1 MKISRILK
9 FFNEGSMRVHFSQYG
24 EDVILHKLFG
34 SKFSEGFYVDVG
46 AHHPFRQSNTAY
58 LWLLGWN
65 GINVDASK
73 TCIEKF
79 NKVRTKDLNI
89 WSAVVDEATAREKS
103 EITLYSNLEVDLGAT
118 CDPKLAADR
127 KTVREEIV
135 PCTSLKNIINNHA
148 VKLTKNIELLNI
160 DIEGFDQESIQSIG
174 EWKILPKVI
183 CIEIYLHNIRDVLA
197 SPACLILESFGY
209 QLIERVG
216 LTAIFQLRA
225 ESAS

>member
-9 FFNEGSMRVHFSQYG
+9 FFNEGSIRVHFSQYG

-89 WSAVVDEATAREKS
+89 WSAVVDDATAREKS
-103 EITLYSNLEVDLGAT
+103 EITLYSNLDVDLGAT
-118 CDPKLAADR
+118 CDPKLAAERNRVR
-127 KTVREEIV
+127 KEVV
-135 PCTSLKNIINNHA
+135 PCTSLTNIINTYA
-148 VKLTKNIELLNI
+148 AKLTKNIELLNI

-174 EWKILPKVI
+174 EWQILPKVI
-183 CIEIYLHNIRDVLA
+183 CIEIYHRNIRDVLA
-197 SPACLILESFGY
+197 SPACLILEPLGY
-209 QLIERVG
+209 QLIGRVG
-216 LTAIFQLRA
+216 LTAIFKLRNNP
-225 ESAS
+225 ES

>member
-9 FFNEGSMRVHFSQYG
+9 FLHEGSLRVHFSQYG

-34 SKFSEGFYVDVG
+34 SKFSKGFYVDVG

-79 NKVRTKDLNI
+79 NKVRSGDLNI
-89 WSAVVDEATAREKS
+89 WSAVVDEATAAERS

-127 KTVREEIV
+127 NTVREEIV
-135 PCTSLKNIINNHA
+135 PCTSLKNIINSHA
-148 VKLTKNIELLNI
+148 AKLTKSIELLNI
-160 DIEGFDQESIQSIG
+160 DIEGFDQESVQSIR
-174 EWKILPKVI
+174 EWSVLPKVI

-197 SPACLILESFGY
+197 SPACLILESCGY
-209 QLIERVG
+209 QLIERIG
-216 LTAIFQLRA
+216 LTAIFQLRNDA
-225 ESAS
+225 HQ